1 MPRRLTTHSTRI
13 ACAKHNDRNYNID
26 KADNIHAD
34 KMSENIYW
42 NCYNGYY
49 TETEKAHRCSFE
61 QAERAYY
68 KTHFAEMYN
77 EQMSK
82 YREKR
87 NHSRVKTFDSWR
99 NSKRYAPEELI
110 IYLGDRNN
118 ALTRNEFVNAAA
130 DVIDAVNNYSQEH
143 NNCFQ
148 TLDIAMHFDEKT
160 PHLQLRGVWQY
171 ADSNGVMRIGQEEA
185 LKRAGV
191 ALPEPDKEESRYNN
205 RKMTYTKE
213 LRERIFDICEQH
225 NISIERTPDPER
237 KRDRNKQNLSKQE
250 YVIQDNTKRIAQQE
264 ALMQNYKRYEQ
275 QLQEREQA
283 LCVKER
289 KLSMREAN
297 ARRLSE
303 IAEEQQ
309 QQAKEMLLRVAQEQ
323 KWYDTQQRLHV
334 QQLQERMQRTQD
346 ITDPVSSSL
355 SLSESPERR

>member
-1 MPRRLTTHSTRI
+1 MARRLTTHSSRVV
-13 ACAKHNDRNYNID
+13 CAKHNDRNYDIT

-49 TETEKAHRCSFE
+49 TETEKAHRATFE

-68 KTHFAEMYN
+68 KTHFSEMYN

-82 YREKR
+82 HKEKR
-87 NHSRVKTFDSWR
+87 NYSRVKTFDSWR
-99 NSKRYAPEELI
+99 NSKRYAPEEMI
-110 IYLGDRNN
+110 IYLGDRDN
-118 ALTRNEFVNAAA
+118 ALTRDEFVDAAA
-130 DVIDAVNNYSQEH
+130 DVIEAVNNYSREH
-143 NNCFQ
+143 NNCYQ
-148 TLDIAMHFDEKT
+148 VIDVAMHFDEAA
-160 PHLQLRGVWQY
+160 PHLQIRGVWQY
-171 ADSNGVMRIGQEEA
+171 ADGNVMRIGQEEA

-191 ALPEPDKEESRYNN
+191 ELPAADKPEGRYNN
-205 RKMTYTKE
+205 RKMTYTRE

-237 KRDRNKQNLSKQE
+237 NRDKRKQNLSKQE
-250 YVIQDNTKRIAQQE
+250 YAIQDNTKRIAQQE
-264 ALMQNYKRYEQ
+264 ALMHSYEQYKQ

-334 QQLQERMQRTQD
+334 QQLQERMQRMQD